1 MAREINL
8 VPDVKGEMIKALKLR
23 NFIFFICIVVASAS
37 LGVSLLFFSIAAGQK
52 AALSSKKN
60 SLDIMSGKIAEYSDL
75 SDFLTIR
82 DQLGNLS
89 SISDNKLLL
98 SRSFGA
104 LSAMLPTGADTIT
117 ISSLTINFEDE
128 VPIFTLEAQANA
140 GKEPYIDYN
149 VLDSFKKGMP
159 YLRYDYGTY
168 VDKDG
173 NDIPAYC
180 MIETGADGAT
190 LKDAEKGLY
199 AYWLIN
205 GDGCAPERDDED
217 KDIPVTSG
225 YTTEEFEGNTVVR
238 IWRTPQYNEWYSEN
252 DDAKMTSDGVISGVA
267 HFDSQ
272 CISYSYDDISKK
284 WTESNDQCLLI
295 PDGADGIVITESSNG
310 RDASDELVLRFTAT
324 ITLAPEAF
332 STNNHHML
340 SLGPSTRYNVTD
352 SYMQVQHMFEKRASD
367 CAIDD
372 VTCNNANGGNN

>member
-149 VLDSFKKGMP
+149 VLDSFKKSMP

-190 LKDAEKGLY
+190 LKDAEKGRY

-272 CISYSYDDISKK
+272 CISYSYDDVSKK

-295 PDGADGIVITESSNG
+295 PDGSDGIVITESSNG